1 MTETCK
7 QHPKTTGRRF
17 CCEKPGTS
25 CDAKGFAI
33 GSFLEC
39 IVVERLQ
46 MMTSVR
52 KTLNSTKPLISNEI
66 CLENNHKIGRFLT
79 NCLRVKFAP
88 KIPAKLANF
97 SANLSQK
104 SRGIWIF
111 SSATYQKPCIERK
124 HISTFPAVSSR
135 MPDGCDMNLL

>member
-7 QHPKTTGRRF
+7 QHPKTTRRRF
-17 CCEKPGTS
+17 CCEKLGTS

-52 KTLNSTKPLISNEI
+52 KTLNSAKPID
-66 CLENNHKIGRFLT
+66 F
-79 NCLRVKFAP
+79 
-88 KIPAKLANF
+88 
-97 SANLSQK
+97 
-104 SRGIWIF
+104 
-111 SSATYQKPCIERK
+111 
-124 HISTFPAVSSR
+124 
-135 MPDGCDMNLL
+135 